1 MLLYF
6 FINFVRF
13 YAHSFSERRR
23 VIVVTTNII
32 WNRGSWMISLHKF
45 AYVAGIHQFIPVHF
59 KSQTWSLNFVKSSGF
74 CYLQN
79 LLYTQKCRLEYECTS
94 LCIFLTFTPIYYEL
108 YIVLVVIS
116 LCILFCFVL
125 FVKRMFCALR
135 EVWLCFLL
143 DEYCNKWP

>member
-1 MLLYF
+1 MKQREL
-6 FINFVRF
+6 ND
-13 YAHSFSERRR
+13 
-23 VIVVTTNII
+23 
-32 WNRGSWMISLHKF
+32 
-45 AYVAGIHQFIPVHF
+45 
-59 KSQTWSLNFVKSSGF
+59 LNFVKSSGF
-74 CYLQN
+74 CDLQN

-143 DEYCNKWP
+143 DEYCNK